1 LLPPLPLF
9 DLFEE
14 EGRVA
19 EKSCLA
25 VVRVVVVVVVV
36 VVGSVGGRDGGD
48 DITEVETLMLTLQKC
63 KTNLKN
69 HIYSL

>member
-48 DITEVETLMLTLQKC
+48 DITEVE
-63 KTNLKN
+63 
-69 HIYSL
+69 I